1 MKKLFILLLIISWAF
16 AGELRVLAYNIHHGE
31 GMDGTIDLPRIA
43 DVIRSEKPDFVA
55 LQEVDNGV
63 NRSSNVDQV
72 KVLGEL
78 LGMHHQFAK
87 FMDYDGGEYGLAVLS
102 MYPILRSH
110 IHRLPDGA
118 EPRVVLEIEAEVN
131 GKPVSFASI
140 HLDWTK
146 SSLRIA
152 QFKAL
157 DKALANRNHPVIVA
171 GDYNAKPGSP
181 TMALARKSGFIIPK
195 LYANL
200 TWPADKPTVEIDYIV
215 IRGMSSVKASS
226 FVLDEQIAS
235 DHRPVMGV
243 IQWP

>member
-1 MKKLFILLLIISWAF
+1 
-16 AGELRVLAYNIHHGE
+16 
-31 GMDGTIDLPRIA
+31 
-43 DVIRSEKPDFVA
+43 
-55 LQEVDNGV
+55 
-63 NRSSNVDQV
+63 
-72 KVLGEL
+72 
-78 LGMHHQFAK
+78 MHHSFAK

-102 MYPILRSH
+102 KYPILKSH
-110 IHRLPDGA
+110 IHRLPDGE
-118 EPRVVLEIEAEVN
+118 EPRVVLEVEAKVN
-131 GKPVSFASI
+131 GKLISFASI

-152 QFKAL
+152 QFKVL

-171 GDYNAKPGSP
+171 GDYNAEPGSP
-181 TMALARKSGFIIPK
+181 TMALARQSGFIIPK

-226 FVLDEQIAS
+226 FVLDERIAS
-235 DHRPVMGV
+235 DHQPVVGV